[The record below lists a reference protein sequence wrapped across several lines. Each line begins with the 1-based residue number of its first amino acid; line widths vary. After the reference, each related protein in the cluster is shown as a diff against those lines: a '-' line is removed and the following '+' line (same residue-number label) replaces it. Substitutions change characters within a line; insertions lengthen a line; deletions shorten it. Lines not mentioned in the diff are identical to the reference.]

1 MVMLLKKQPT
11 TLLADAKSQP
21 TLTLEPDDQ
30 LSEIALKMA
39 DYDLTIAPVVDQ
51 TGAIL
56 GIVTVDDL
64 LELMIPDD
72 WRRRVSA
79 LSNE

>member
-1 MVMLLKKQPT
+1 MLLKQPPT
-11 TLLADAKSQP
+11 MLLADAKSP
-21 TLTLEPDDQ
+21 SPLTLEPDDE

-51 TGAIL
+51 EGTIL

-64 LELMIPDD
+64 LEMMIPDD

>member
-1 MVMLLKKQPT
+1 
-11 TLLADAKSQP
+11 
-21 TLTLEPDDQ
+21 
-30 LSEIALKMA
+30 MA
-39 DYDLTIAPVVDQ
+39 DYDLMIAPVVDQ
-51 TGAIL
+51 EGAVL

-64 LELMIPDD
+64 LDLMIPDD

>member
-1 MVMLLKKQPT
+1 M
-11 TLLADAKSQP
+11 KSP
-21 TLTLEPDDQ
+21 PPLTLAPDDD
-30 LSEIALKMA
+30 LTEIAIHMA
-39 DYDLTIAPVVDQ
+39 DYDLAVAPVI
-51 TGAIL
+51 GADGEVL

-79 LSNE
+79 LATE